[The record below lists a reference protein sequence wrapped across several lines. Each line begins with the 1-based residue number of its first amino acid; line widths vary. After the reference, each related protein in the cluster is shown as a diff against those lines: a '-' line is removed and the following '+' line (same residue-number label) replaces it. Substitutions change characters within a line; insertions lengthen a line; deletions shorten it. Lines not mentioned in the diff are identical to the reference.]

1 MVRAWGQVLSPS
13 ARCSAI
19 LALFLMGSFIIRGGT
34 RYPFMNENENLSRE
48 SPDPRYGSWKFIEEI
63 TIEDLVANPVW
74 GWCMTLG
81 LPDEEDGPIGG
92 NEGSMRPLLGCSEV
106 PLEKTAL
113 PLILLKIEGTD
124 LYASGLFDIKDHS
137 LDALGIQDSTP
148 DLLIDL
154 CPNPP
159 IYVAVPKILG
169 IGGVRFQETE
179 RGARTA
185 KRTN

>member
-1 MVRAWGQVLSPS
+1 
-13 ARCSAI
+13 
-19 LALFLMGSFIIRGGT
+19 
-34 RYPFMNENENLSRE
+34 MNENEYLSSE
-48 SPDPRYGSWKFIEEI
+48 SPDPRYGPWKFIEEI

-74 GWCMTLG
+74 GWCLTLG

-92 NEGSMRPLLGCSEV
+92 NEGSMRPILGCSEV
-106 PLEKTAL
+106 PLEKAAL

-124 LYASGLFDIKDHS
+124 LYASGLFDVEDNS
-137 LDALGIQDSTP
+137 LGAVGIQDSTP

-154 CPNPP
+154 CPDPT
-159 IYVAVPKILG
+159 IYVAVPTIR
-169 IGGVRFQETE
+169 GVEGLRFQETE